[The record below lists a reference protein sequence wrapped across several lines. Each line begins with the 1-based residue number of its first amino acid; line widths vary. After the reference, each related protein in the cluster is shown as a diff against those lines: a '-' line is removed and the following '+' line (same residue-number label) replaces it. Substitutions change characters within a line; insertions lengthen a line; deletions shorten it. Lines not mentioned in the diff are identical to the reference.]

1 MAKGRLGQLLE
12 EFLADLLKEE
22 QDLVFVV
29 LFLEAGVV
37 KEDELGRLG
46 QGREV
51 AIEVPRLF
59 LHAFPLA
66 FLTYFPA
73 KHSTKAQNR

>member
-29 LFLEAGVV
+29 LFLEVGVV

-46 QGREV
+46 
-51 AIEVPRLF
+51 
-59 LHAFPLA
+59 
-66 FLTYFPA
+66 
-73 KHSTKAQNR
+73 